1 MHINMKYYIVTIGAI
16 FISLGIGILVGFN
29 LNYDQELSK
38 QQAQIIDDLD
48 AKFEDLRKNNNE
60 LEALLKDT
68 NADYDEL
75 VNYINNNS
83 DKLISEELTDQ
94 NIGIISINNNSN
106 NEYVESCVSKANGNV
121 VFDINLNN
129 NITDKTNLKE
139 ISTKLGVEINST
151 EELIAYISD
160 CLKNDNSRETL
171 EYLQELKVLDLNKL
185 EDNYSAYTSVVLSSD
200 GNAKYNESQ
209 FESIDKLLIE
219 KLKEE
224 KKYLVEVESLD
235 TKTPN
240 IKLYSENKVTTIDNI
255 NQGSGQLA
263 LVLVLKDGNIVG
275 DFGVSETATS
285 LIPYKK

>member
-1 MHINMKYYIVTIGAI
+1 M
-16 FISLGIGILVGFN
+16 
-29 LNYDQELSK
+29 
-38 QQAQIIDDLD
+38 
-48 AKFEDLRKNNNE
+48 
-60 LEALLKDT
+60 
-68 NADYDEL
+68 
-75 VNYINNNS
+75 
-83 DKLISEELTDQ
+83 
-94 NIGIISINNNSN
+94 
-106 NEYVESCVSKANGNV
+106 
-121 VFDINLNN
+121 
-129 NITDKTNLKE
+129 
-139 ISTKLGVEINST
+139 
-151 EELIAYISD
+151 
-160 CLKNDNSRETL
+160 
-171 EYLQELKVLDLNKL
+171 
-185 EDNYSAYTSVVLSSD
+185 VLSSD
-200 GNAKYNESQ
+200 GNAKDNESQ

>member
-68 NADYDEL
+68 NAEYDEL

-94 NIGIISINNNSN
+94 NIGIISINNNIN
-106 NEYVESCVSKANGNV
+106 NEYIENCIGKANGNI
-121 VFDINLNN
+121 VFNINLNS
-129 NITDKTNLKE
+129 NITDKTTLKE
-139 ISTKLGVEINST
+139 ISTKLGTEINST

-160 CLKNDNSRETL
+160 CLKDDNSKETL

-200 GNAKYNESQ
+200 GNAKDNEAQ

-219 KLKEE
+219 KLREE
-224 KKYLVEVESLD
+224 KKNLVAVESLD
-235 TKTPN
+235 TKTSN
-240 IKLYSENKVTTIDNI
+240 IKLYSDNKVTTIDNI

-263 LVLVLKDGNIVG
+263 LVLVLKDGNVVG
-275 DFGVSETATS
+275 DFGVSDTATS